1 MNVGVFHEQ
10 ILYKD
15 GTNSGFSGNG
25 LFADGFS
32 YADPDTSGYSCKD
45 KENDDVLM
53 KKAEERAKISFDMKN
68 YNVITNNCQDYVDEV
83 INQYYNVLA
92 DQNRHE
98 R

>member
-1 MNVGVFHEQ
+1 MNLGVFHEQ

-15 GTNSGFSGNG
+15 GTNSGFS
-25 LFADGFS
+25 F
-32 YADPDTSGYSCKD
+32 ADPDTSGYSCKD
-45 KENDDVLM
+45 KEYDDALM